1 MLSRN
6 VYASTL
12 SSLRDRLD
20 RIRAAY
26 RDVKPGD
33 RYALTYRPGSGT
45 ELSFNGTTL
54 VVIQGD
60 DFAAAYFSIWLGK
73 QPLDRGLR
81 KTCSGKARV
90 RRENDH
96 WLGGGVGPGNDPRGV
111 RGFNTLRL
119 R

>member
-6 VYASTL
+6 VSASTL

-60 DFAAAYFSIWLGK
+60 DFASAYFSIWLGK
-73 QPLDRGLR
+73 QPLDPGLKEDLLR
-81 KTCSGKARV
+81 KGEVPA
-90 RRENDH
+90 
-96 WLGGGVGPGNDPRGV
+96 
-111 RGFNTLRL
+111 
-119 R
+119 